1 MAIAT
6 VLLVAAIGSASAVT
20 VINSCNFNA
29 NTAGEEYVLGQNLTC
44 SGSEHGIKIGADN
57 IVINGYNETD
67 GKYYWIDGNIT
78 NCDTFWSGVRDRDGH
93 DNVVIKNLEIKN
105 FCHGIWLVGDSS
117 CSADVL
123 NENYTI
129 ENCIIHDNGIGTGT
143 DMYTHGIKLHC
154 VCDSTITKN
163 EIYNQTGTGAACEA
177 GGDGI
182 FLKGPKAWGN
192 DITCNNIHNN
202 RKAGIFVKMKPKHNN
217 FSYNNVWENGQP
229 NAGTTGGIIFRCK
242 MSDMND
248 VLYNNVSNNYG
259 EGIYIGGC
267 GNNIRYNTVINNTHY
282 GIQFDRCS
290 ETGWGSQCIA
300 EGHSTKNTIYNNTFC
315 SSGTTDIRVEATCQ
329 GNASGDE
336 NTCDSCNNY
345 NDEGETC
352 CTYTCANLVSVYYDF
367 DKDDYY
373 SKDPEDCSC
382 GICGG
387 KGTCACCN
395 PGLFNSSGAGQHCVG
410 GVCVLAPGTDTND
423 CEAEETIDYYCDTD
437 GDGYISSTPT
447 GSCPP
452 GEIPPGCQATPGDDC
467 DDTNP
472 DVNPGAAEN
481 CTDGI
486 DNDCDGLIDGNDPD
500 CYPNKVYFVPED
512 VRVPGYCDTTTVG
525 VWTDTN
531 VSIASGYIVFEYT
544 QCCADVTNFQ
554 FNTTNWQHPDCAWF
568 DDLGRVRIKFL
579 NITANGPGPVHLG
592 DLTIHCC
599 NESSYCVTDMVWNVS
614 YPSYLE
620 DDMGNEITP
629 VNWKDGTFRCN
640 IPDLVITSA
649 WGEGNDTHYTV
660 SYAIKN
666 VGKAP
671 ASASYANLSVDGSQ
685 VETMRMPAL
694 GPGEERTYSFST
706 VIAITD
712 ETDLI
717 KVCAD
722 YNDTVVELDETNNCK
737 KQFYP
742 AGVELAIEF
751 SPAHNIT
758 VAPGDQ
764 FVANVTIDARPGVE
778 VYGAEYDLWFDPAVV
793 HAEWQNEGGFLNKD
807 GNSTNVYNAK
817 IDNSIGKI
825 EFAITRIGTSVG
837 VSGNG
842 TLAKI
847 GFTALEQQGACT
859 NLTFDNVKVSDAD
872 ADKIEP
878 VDLVNGSVCIT
889 ANERPVP
896 IGKSL
901 FRYNNVGE
909 KYLSKAYFSGS
920 DSFDPDG
927 SITYYRWAFGDGE
940 YGTGETIDHIYDS
953 WNWNDSTDTYEPF
966 NASLTVEDDGTP
978 ILDDT
983 TYFPVNVSIAGDAK
997 PDGIVDIFDAVIVG
1011 LEWDNTAN
1019 FNGSLYWWNN
1029 PRGDQADLNN
1039 DRVVDI
1045 FDAVIVG
1052 ANWDHTAWR

>member
-1 MAIAT
+1 MNTKNAILGMAIAA
-6 VLLVAAIGSASAVT
+6 VLLVAMVGSASAIDITECT
-20 VINSCNFNA
+20 VITAPGTYDIAADITNS
-29 NTAGEEYVLGQNLTC
+29 TALYCIDIQ
-44 SGSEHGIKIGADN
+44 SDD
-57 IVINGYNETD
+57 VI
-67 GKYYWIDGNIT
+67 IDGHGHFI
-78 NCDTFWSGVRDRDGH
+78 DGVDNDAGSAGIH
-93 DNVVIKNLEIKN
+93 YWKHNAVGDNVTIKDVEIKN
-105 FCHGIWLVGDSS
+105 FDNGIWFEGTGSGKFTNIVVES
-117 CSADVL
+117 CL
-123 NENYTI
+123 
-129 ENCIIHDNGIGTGT
+129 IHDNGAGNG
-143 DMYTHGIKLHC
+143 HGIHLLQ
-154 VCDSTITKN
+154 VCDSIIKGN
-163 EIYNQTGTGAACEA
+163 EVYNQTGTGSGCEA

-182 FLKGPKAWGN
+182 FLKGPMAQN
-192 DITCNNIHNN
+192 NLITCNNIHNN
-202 RKAGIFVKMKPKHNN
+202 RKAGIFMKMKA
-217 FSYNNVWENGQP
+217 YNNTIAYNTVTENGES
-229 NAGTTGGIIFRCK
+229 GTGESGGIILRCK
-242 MSDMND
+242 KSNYNIIQ
-248 VLYNNVSNNYG
+248 YNNASDNIGN
-259 EGIYIGGC
+259 GIFVGGC
-267 GNNIRYNTVINNTHY
+267 GNIVKYNTLTNNRNDGAVK
-282 GIQFDRCS
+282 GIGIELWRCGDS
-290 ETGWGSQCIA
+290 GWGA
-300 EGHSTKNTIYNNTFC
+300 PPGPGNANNTIYNNTFC
-315 SSGTTDIRVEATCQ
+315 GNEFRDIEVQDACTVWVNGDYNTGDTCS
-329 GNASGDE
+329 NYAGDE
-336 NTCDSCNNY
+336 SAPA
-345 NDEGETC
+345 GQC
-352 CTYTCANLVSVYYDF
+352 CVYTCTDLVPTYFDF
-367 DKDDYY
+367 DGDGHY

-395 PGLFNSSGAGQHCVG
+395 PGLFNSSGAGQHCAG

-544 QCCADVTNFQ
+544 QCCADVTEFQ

-568 DDLGRVRIKFL
+568 DDPGRVRIKFL

-660 SYAIKN
+660 SYTIKN

-778 VYGAEYDLWFDPAVV
+778 VYGVEYDLWFNPTVV

-978 ILDDT
+978 ILDNT
-983 TYFPVNVSIAGDAK
+983 TYFPVNVFIAGDAK

-1019 FNGSLYWWNN
+1019 FNGSLYWWDN

-1039 DRVVDI
+1039 DQVVDI

>member
-1 MAIAT
+1 METQSGLYKIALAT
-6 VLLVAAIGSASAVT
+6 ALAVLVLAVFTAVGSAADEWNRTFGGTENDYVYSGQQTSDGGYVMAGSTYSFGNGERDFWLIKTDSSGNEQWNKTFGGTNEDRCKSVSQTSDGGYILTGYTYSYGAGRYDVWLLKTDSAGNEEWNRTYGWSDQDYGKSVQQT
-20 VINSCNFNA
+20 ADGGYIIA
-29 NTAGEEYVLGQNLTC
+29 GNTD
-44 SGSEHGIKIGADN
+44 IKIGSG
-57 IVINGYNETD
+57 INYAAWLIKVNETGYEEWNRTYDLTSKYDAFESVQQTSDGGYIAAGYAWVYHD
-67 GKYYWIDGNIT
+67 GKGGYDFWLLKVNDTGVEEWNRTFGGASKDQAYEVRQTPDGGYILTGGTKSFGAGKHDLWLIKTDSNGNEEWNRTYGGAADDYGYSVDIT
-78 NCDTFWSGVRDRDGH
+78 TDGGF
-93 DNVVIKNLEIKN
+93 VVTGYTRSYSTGSKKDV
-105 FCHGIWLVGDSS
+105 WLVKKDSEG
-117 CSADVL
+117 
-123 NENYTI
+123 NEQGHMSFGSKARDDDYGYAVQQLSEYSYMIAGYTKSY
-129 ENCIIHDNGIGTGT
+129 G
-143 DMYTHGIKLHC
+143 
-154 VCDSTITKN
+154 
-163 EIYNQTGTGAACEA
+163 A
-177 GGDGI
+177 GGSD
-182 FLKGPKAWGN
+182 AW
-192 DITCNNIHNN
+192 
-202 RKAGIFVKMKPKHNN
+202 
-217 FSYNNVWENGQP
+217 
-229 NAGTTGGIIFRCK
+229 
-242 MSDMND
+242 
-248 VLYNNVSNNYG
+248 L
-259 EGIYIGGC
+259 
-267 GNNIRYNTVINNTHY
+267 IRT
-282 GIQFDRCS
+282 Q
-290 ETGWGSQCIA
+290 A
-300 EGHSTKNTIYNNTFC
+300 P
-315 SSGTTDIRVEATCQ
+315 
-329 GNASGDE
+329 
-336 NTCDSCNNY
+336 
-345 NDEGETC
+345 
-352 CTYTCANLVSVYYDF
+352 
-367 DKDDYY
+367 
-373 SKDPEDCSC
+373 PE
-382 GICGG
+382 
-387 KGTCACCN
+387 
-395 PGLFNSSGAGQHCVG
+395 
-410 GVCVLAPGTDTND
+410 
-423 CEAEETIDYYCDTD
+423 
-437 GDGYISSTPT
+437 
-447 GSCPP
+447 
-452 GEIPPGCQATPGDDC
+452 
-467 DDTNP
+467 
-472 DVNPGAAEN
+472 
-481 CTDGI
+481 
-486 DNDCDGLIDGNDPD
+486 

-531 VSIASGYIVFEYT
+531 VSIGSGYIVFEYT

-554 FNTTNWQHPDCAWF
+554 FNTTNWQHPECAWF
-568 DDLGRVRIKFL
+568 DDPGRVRIKFL

-660 SYAIKN
+660 SYTIKN

-685 VETMRMPAL
+685 VETMQVPAL
-694 GPGEERTYSFST
+694 GPGEEQTYSFST

-778 VYGAEYDLWFDPAVV
+778 VYGVEYDLWFNPTVV

-978 ILDDT
+978 ILDNT

-1011 LEWDNTAN
+1011 LEWDKTAN
-1019 FNGSLYWWNN
+1019 FNGSLYWWDN

-1039 DRVVDI
+1039 DQVVDI